1 MKARLELACGSLS
14 VRFVTVGQDVP
25 RISSTGAPV
34 HHSGSAPMH
43 QRAQN
48 PRVETNK
55 GYIGGRQ
62 R

>member
-1 MKARLELACGSLS
+1 
-14 VRFVTVGQDVP
+14 
-25 RISSTGAPV
+25 V

-55 GYIGGRQ
+55 GYIGGR
-62 R
+62 